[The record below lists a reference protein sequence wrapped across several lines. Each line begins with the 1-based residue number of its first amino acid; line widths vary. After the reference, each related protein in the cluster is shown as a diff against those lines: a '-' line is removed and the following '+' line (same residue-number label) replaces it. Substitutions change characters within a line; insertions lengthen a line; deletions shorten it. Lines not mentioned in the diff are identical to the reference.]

1 MKGNLLV
8 GQSGGP
14 TSVINASLAGVYKTA
29 LDLGIGTVYGMRYG
43 IDGFIRGKYIDMS
56 EYVKNDLDLEL
67 LKRTPSSFL
76 GSCRYKL
83 PALDADTSDYEIIF
97 KRLSELDIKYVLYI
111 GGNDSMDTIQKLSAY
126 ALSIGSDISFV
137 GVPKTIDNDLAATDH
152 TPGFGSAAKYI
163 ASSVKEIIRD
173 SKVYDIKS
181 VTIVEIM
188 GRNAGWLTAAA
199 ALAEGEDS
207 TGPDMIYLPEKSF
220 DTSRFLDRVDA
231 LAKERHN
238 IIIAVSEGIKSA
250 DGSYICDGLDG
261 TKGVDT
267 FGHTMLGGTALSLS
281 GLVGSELGLKSRG
294 IVLSTLQRSAA
305 HIMSG
310 CDMSEAYAAG
320 AAGVKAAIDGMSG
333 IMITFERISDTPY
346 LMKTGTA
353 DINKIANEERLVPS
367 DWILED
373 GLLKTNEISRY
384 ISPLITGEFAPIMVN
399 GVPKHLV
406 IER

>member
-14 TSVINASLAGVYKTA
+14 TSVINASLAGVYKA
-29 LDLGIGTVYGMRYG
+29 AVDIGIETVYGMRYG
-43 IDGFIRGKYIDMS
+43 IDGFIKGKYIDMS
-56 EYVKNDLDLEL
+56 DYIKSDLDVEL

-83 PALDADTSDYEIIF
+83 PALDTDSNDYEIIF
-97 KRLSELDIKYVLYI
+97 NRLNELNIKYVLYI
-111 GGNDSMDTIQKLSAY
+111 GGNDSMDTIQKLSEY
-126 ALSIGSDISFV
+126 GKRIGSDIAFV

-163 ASSVKEIIRD
+163 ATSVKEIIRD

-199 ALAEGEDS
+199 ALSEGEDS

-220 DTSRFLDRVDA
+220 DTNKFLDRVNA
-231 LAKERHN
+231 LADERHN

-261 TKGVDT
+261 TKGVDI
-267 FGHTMLGGTALSLS
+267 FGHTMLGGTALTLS

-305 HIMSG
+305 HIPSG
-310 CDMSEAYAAG
+310 CDVSEAFSAG
-320 AAGVKAAIDGMSG
+320 AAGVKAAVDGMTG
-333 IMITFERISDTPY
+333 IMITFERVSDTPY

-367 DWILED
+367 DWILEN
-373 GLLKTNEISRY
+373 GLLKKDEITRY
-384 ISPLITGEFAPIMVN
+384 IKPLIEGELAPIMTN
-399 GVPKHLV
+399 GLPRHLV

>member
-14 TSVINASLAGVYKTA
+14 TSAINASLAGVYKA
-29 LDLGIGTVYGMRYG
+29 ASDMGIKTVYGMRYG
-43 IDGFIRGKYIDMS
+43 IDGFIKGKYVDMS
-56 EYVKNDLDLEL
+56 QYIKGDLELEL

-83 PALDADTSDYEIIF
+83 PDLEKNSDVYEIIF
-97 KRLSELDIKYVLYI
+97 KRFDELDIKYVLYI

-126 ALSIGSDISFV
+126 GKNVGSDVRFV
-137 GVPKTIDNDLAATDH
+137 GIPKTIDNDLAATDH

-163 ASSVKEIIRD
+163 ASSVKEVIRD

-188 GRNAGWLTAAA
+188 GRNAGWLTAAS

-220 DTSRFLDRVDA
+220 DTNSFLDRVDT
-231 LAKERHN
+231 LANERHN

-250 DGSYICDGLDG
+250 DGGYICDGLDG
-261 TKGVDT
+261 TKGVDI
-267 FGHTMLGGTALSLS
+267 FGHTMLGGTALTLS
-281 GLVGSELGLKSRG
+281 GLVGSKLGLKSRG
-294 IVLSTLQRSAA
+294 IVLSTLQRCAS
-305 HIMSG
+305 HIMSA
-310 CDMSEAYAAG
+310 CDMTEAFAAG
-320 AAGVKAAIDGMSG
+320 ASGVKAAADGMTG
-333 IMITFERISDTPY
+333 IMITFERISDMPY
-346 LMKTGTA
+346 LMQIGTA
-353 DINKIANEERLVPS
+353 DINKIANKERLVPS

-373 GLLKTNEISRY
+373 GLLKKDEISRY
-384 ISPLITGEFAPIMVN
+384 ISPLIDGDYSPITVG